1 MKTPKGIREHDADEL
16 RKAKR
21 LDPIRKS
28 GKERHSLYRSID
40 EEDDENLLGTTRRE
54 SVLDYLDEGTL
65 AQALRARR
73 PVG

>member
-40 EEDDENLLGTTRRE
+40 EEDDVNLLGTTRRE
-54 SVLDYLDEGTL
+54 SVLDYLDEGDDEEE
-65 AQALRARR
+65 
-73 PVG
+73 